1 MADTYVNQTGVAVIR
16 DWANRK
22 FALASALQTL
32 SDRVDQIIAE
42 GGEPNVIE
50 IVKKNGTALTP
61 DANKAVDI
69 SVPTI
74 AKSGTDENEKITLT
88 EGQTTGDVPTVG
100 AMQAYVSEHGGVIQ
114 KVKKNG
120 TELPIDSTDK
130 SVNIVVPEDPATT
143 TADGLMSATD
153 KTKLDSVETGAKAN
167 VQSDWNQTTTTAD
180 DFIKNKPTKLSDFT
194 NDGDGTQGSSFP
206 TTADMEG
213 AIESAVVGALKPKGS
228 VAFASLPALTA
239 ANLNNMYN
247 VSDSFTT
254 TADFVEG
261 AGITYPAG
269 TNVAIINTG
278 REQNP
283 VYKYD
288 AMVGTMD
295 LSAYWTMTPGVNNSL
310 VAATVAEIEA
320 VLNA

>member
-32 SDRVDQIIAE
+32 SARVDEIIAE

-50 IVKKNGTALTP
+50 IIKKNGTALTP

-74 AKSGTDENEKITLT
+74 AKSGSGETEKVTVT
-88 EGQTTGDVPTVG
+88 EGQNTYDVPTVD
-100 AMQAYVSEHGGVIQ
+100 AMEDYVSEHGGVIQ
-114 KVKKNG
+114 KIKNNG
-120 TELPIDSTDK
+120 TDMPIDSSDK
-130 SVNIVVPEDPATT
+130 SVNFTNATSS
-143 TADGLMSATD
+143 ANGLMSSAD
-153 KTKLDSVETGAKAN
+153 KSKLDAVEAGAQAN
-167 VQSDWNQTTTTAD
+167 VQANWNESDSTSDAY
-180 DFIKNKPTKLSDFT
+180 IANKPTIPEDLSDLT
-194 NDGDGTQGSSFP
+194 N
-206 TTADMEG
+206 TAQDPYAKMSDV
-213 AIESAVVGALKPKGS
+213 ESAAVGALKPKGS

-278 REQNP
+278 TEQNP